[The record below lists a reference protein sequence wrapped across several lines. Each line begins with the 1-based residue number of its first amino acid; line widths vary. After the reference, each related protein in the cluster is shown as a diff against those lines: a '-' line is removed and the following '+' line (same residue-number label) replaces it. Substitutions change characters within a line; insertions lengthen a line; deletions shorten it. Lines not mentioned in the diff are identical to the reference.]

1 MPGSFIL
8 PTAKSNVTVAE
19 ALKHA
24 HQRIDAISV
33 DRGYHCMQDE
43 NERPMQAL
51 RPRFLHAQ
59 RRCLIA

>member
-1 MPGSFIL
+1 MPGSIII
-8 PTAKSNVTVAE
+8 PIAKSKVTTAE
-19 ALKHA
+19 VLKLA
-24 HQRIDAISV
+24 HQRSDAISV
-33 DRGYHCMQDE
+33 ERAYHCMQDE